1 MRSIFHPAT
10 PEEAVKLR
18 HEIDGSAYLAGG
30 TEIMRLGS
38 SIPSDC
44 ALIDVSKLP
53 LSGIREDEGF
63 VIVGALTTLEEIR
76 NSELVPDFIREAA
89 ASDASLQLRNAATIG
104 GNFALRRFDS
114 YMLPS
119 ILASQADVTIMCSKG
134 LKRKSAAEYFE
145 KKECRAVVMNFVIDE
160 NRIGSIRRIARA
172 SHMHAAVIRAESCG
186 CWAYTVS
193 GSGIAY
199 GHDKDVYKSID
210 FKDDLT
216 GSASYKRYLASV
228 LAEEGESGC

>member
-1 MRSIFHPAT
+1 MRKIIRAESI
-10 PEEAVKLR
+10 EEAVKLR
-18 HEIDGSAYLAGG
+18 HEIENSAYLAGG
-30 TEIMRLGS
+30 TEVMRLGS
-38 SIPSDC
+38 SVDVD
-44 ALIDVSKLP
+44 AVLIDINSLP
-53 LSGIREDEGF
+53 LSGIRKENGK
-63 VIVGALTTLEEIR
+63 VIIGALTTLQEIKE
-76 NSELVPDFIREAA
+76 SDLVPSFIREAA
-89 ASDASLQLRNAATIG
+89 AFAASLQLRNAATIA
-104 GNFALRRFDS
+104 GNFALRRDDGF
-114 YMLPS
+114 MTAAL
-119 ILASQADVTIMCSKG
+119 LASECTVTIMCTKG
-134 LKRKSAAEYFE
+134 KKEKSISEYFE
-145 KKECRAVVMNFVIDE
+145 KKECRAVIMNFVIDE